1 MQTRSELVLKIIA
14 GIIGIG
20 LALLLLWHSDSAGA
34 ATFRSSVV
42 ISKSCRLFGQDH
54 AAKQGVRAG

>member
-1 MQTRSELVLKIIA
+1 MQTRNELVLKIIA

-34 ATFRSSVV
+34 A
-42 ISKSCRLFGQDH
+42 ILPL
-54 AAKQGVRAG
+54 